1 MVDHETV
8 GAVNMIGVGIGCRR
22 GVSGAEIADL
32 VRRALSE
39 AGVDGP
45 VALFSTDRKADEKGL
60 FDAAQ
65 LLNMPLVLVKEE
77 ALRAVAGAAATC
89 SSRVEALFG
98 LPSIAETAALAGA
111 GSGAKLILPRL
122 SAGGVTC
129 AVAARPEIFPG
140 TR

>member
-1 MVDHETV
+1 
-8 GAVNMIGVGIGCRR
+8 MIGVGIGCRK

-45 VALFSTDRKADEKGL
+45 AALFSTDRKADEKGL

-77 ALRAVAGAAATC
+77 ALRAVAGVVTTC
-89 SSRVEALFG
+89 SARVEALFG

-129 AVAARPEIFPG
+129 AVAASPEIFPG
-140 TR
+140 TQL